1 MVSLMLCL
9 YKTSCSIEI
18 LYQFPLSLSIN
29 LYSKIQEIMTINTD
43 YHRPIMLQECLDGL
57 NIRPD
62 GVYVDVTF
70 GGGGHSRA
78 ILAQL
83 GEKGKLYGFDQDPD
97 AKVNAQAFNDPR
109 FTFIEANFRNIKK
122 YLRLYGVKKV
132 DGILAD
138 FGISS
143 HQIDEPTRG
152 FSTRFEGDL
161 DMRMNQKADV
171 SAYTIVNE
179 YSEAQLHKILGMYG
193 EIKNART
200 LANAIHSARLNAPIK
215 TTGELKAI
223 LEKYAPKFKEF
234 KYFAQ
239 VFQAIRIEVN
249 QELEVIEEFLE
260 QIPDLLK
267 DEESRLCIMTF
278 HSLEDR
284 LVKNYIKAGNFKG
297 EPDKDIIYGTV
308 TKPLMAINKKPIEA
322 SPEELS
328 INGRSRSAKLRIAAL
343 SEK

>member
-1 MVSLMLCL
+1 M
-9 YKTSCSIEI
+9 TSTE
-18 LYQFPLSLSIN
+18 P
-29 LYSKIQEIMTINTD
+29 
-43 YHRPIMLQECLDGL
+43 YHLPIMLQECLDGL

-62 GVYVDVTF
+62 GIYVDVTF
-70 GGGGHSRA
+70 GGGGHSRG
-78 ILAQL
+78 ILERL
-83 GEKGKLYGFDQDPD
+83 GENGKLYAFDQDSD
-97 AKVNAQAFNDPR
+97 AKQNALAFSDDSR

-152 FSTRFEGDL
+152 FSTRFDGDL

-171 SAYTIVNE
+171 SAYTIINE

-193 EIKNART
+193 EVKNAKT
-200 LANAIHSARLNAPIK
+200 LANAIASSRMNNPIK
-215 TTGELKAI
+215 TTGEFKAL
-223 LEKYAPKFKEF
+223 LEKFAPKFKEF

-249 QELEVIEEFLE
+249 QELDVIQELLE
-260 QIPDLLK
+260 QTPDLLR
-267 DEESRLCIMTF
+267 DTESRLVIMTF

-284 LVKNYIKAGNFKG
+284 LVKNYIKAGNFTG
-297 EPDKDIIYGTV
+297 EMNRDIVFGTV
-308 TKPLMAINKKPIEA
+308 TKPLEA
-322 SPEELS
+322 VNRKLIAATPDEISA
-328 INGRSRSAKLRIAAL
+328 NGRSRSAKLRIATL
-343 SEK
+343 SN

>member
-1 MVSLMLCL
+1 MTSPEL
-9 YKTSCSIEI
+9 YH
-18 LYQFPLSLSIN
+18 LPV
-29 LYSKIQEIMTINTD
+29 
-43 YHRPIMLQECLDGL
+43 MLQECLEGL
-57 NIRPD
+57 NIRPN

-78 ILAQL
+78 ILERL
-83 GEKGKLYGFDQDPD
+83 GENGKLIVFDQDPD
-97 AKVNAQAFNDPR
+97 AKHNSFAFADDKR

-122 YLRLYGVKKV
+122 YLRLYGIKKV

-161 DMRMNQKADV
+161 DMRMNQKSDV
-171 SAYTIVNE
+171 SAFTVINKYPET
-179 YSEAQLHKILGMYG
+179 QLHKILGMYG
-193 EIKNART
+193 EVKNAKT
-200 LANAIHSARLNAPIK
+200 LAGGIVSARMNSPIK
-215 TTGELKAI
+215 TTGEFKAV
-223 LEKYAPKFKEF
+223 LDKFAPKFKEF
-234 KYFAQ
+234 KYYAQ

-249 QELEVIEEFLE
+249 QELEVIQEFLE
-260 QIPDLLK
+260 QVPDLLK
-267 DEESRLCIMTF
+267 DEESRLVIMTF

-297 EPDKDIIYGTV
+297 EMDRDIVFGTV
-308 TKPLMAINKKPIEA
+308 TKPLEGITKKPIEA

-328 INGRSRSAKLRIAAL
+328 SNNRSRSAKMRVATL
-343 SEK
+343 SVIE

>member
-1 MVSLMLCL
+1 MTSDKL
-9 YKTSCSIEI
+9 YH
-18 LYQFPLSLSIN
+18 LPV
-29 LYSKIQEIMTINTD
+29 
-43 YHRPIMLQECLDGL
+43 MLQECLDGL

-62 GVYVDVTF
+62 GIYVDVTF
-70 GGGGHSRA
+70 GGGGHSKA
-78 ILAQL
+78 ILDRL
-83 GEKGKLYGFDQDPD
+83 GENGKLYSFDQDPD
-97 AKVNAQAFNDPR
+97 AKQNSLAFTDNR

-143 HQIDEPTRG
+143 HQIDEPSRG

-161 DMRMNQKADV
+161 DMRMNQKAEV
-171 SAYTIVNE
+171 SAFTIINE

-193 EIKNART
+193 EIKNAKT
-200 LANAIHSARLNAPIK
+200 LANAICTARMNTPIK

-223 LEKYAPKFKEF
+223 LEKHAPKFKEF

-249 QELEVIEEFLE
+249 QELEVIQEFLE
-260 QIPDLLK
+260 QVPDLLR
-267 DEESRLCIMTF
+267 DTESRLAIMTF

-284 LVKNYIKAGNFKG
+284 LVKNYIKAGNFNG
-297 EPDKDIIYGTV
+297 ELDRDIVFGTV
-308 TKPLMAINKKPIEA
+308 TKPLEGITRKPIEA

-328 INGRSRSAKLRIAAL
+328 INNRSRSAKLRVATL
-343 SEK
+343 FSEL